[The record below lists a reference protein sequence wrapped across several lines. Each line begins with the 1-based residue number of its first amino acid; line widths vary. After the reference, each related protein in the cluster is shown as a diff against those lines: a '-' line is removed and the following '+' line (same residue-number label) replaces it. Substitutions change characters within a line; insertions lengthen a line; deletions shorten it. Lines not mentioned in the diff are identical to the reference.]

1 MLRQQPAL
9 KAAATSYMY
18 NLIWKSFA
26 IEQGHVKED
35 QTQGREKKLRRKDR
49 ERIDVFETL
58 QLCSTKLPWFERRK
72 NGCVAK
78 RTDLEK
84 VDDLDHIAI
93 EN

>member
-9 KAAATSYMY
+9 KAAATSYIY
-18 NLIWKSFA
+18 NLIWKGFA
-26 IEQGHVKED
+26 IEQEHVKEG
-35 QTQGREKKLRRKDR
+35 QTQGREKKFRGKDR
-49 ERIDVFETL
+49 ERIDETL